1 MMQDPDKYEDL
12 TAPADPAVRR
22 RRLLLRLRGVL
33 FATVVVTALAIF
45 ALVMVVP
52 VMGGY
57 ERYVVTGGSMTGAIP
72 KGALIYDARVPV
84 ASLRVGDVITY
95 APPGTS
101 RLVTHRIVSITK
113 SPSGGPVFE
122 TKGDANQVVDPWKF
136 TLVRPEQ
143 AVYRFSI
150 PYMGYV
156 LAALTLPIS
165 RLVLLALPALIIA
178 LLLLRG
184 LWREAGDV
192 QAWGDID
199 DVRVSRGGESV

>member
-1 MMQDPDKYEDL
+1 M
-12 TAPADPAVRR
+12 
-22 RRLLLRLRGVL
+22 
-33 FATVVVTALAIF
+33 
-45 ALVMVVP
+45 
-52 VMGGY
+52 
-57 ERYVVTGGSMTGAIP
+57 
-72 KGALIYDARVPV
+72 
-84 ASLRVGDVITY
+84 ITY

-113 SPSGGPVFE
+113 SPSGKPVFE
-122 TKGDANQVVDPWKF
+122 TKGDANPVVDPWKF
-136 TLVRPEQ
+136 TLARPEQ

-165 RLVLLALPALIIA
+165 RIVLLALPALVIA

-184 LWREAGDV
+184 LWREAGDLQV
-192 QAWGDID
+192 WADID